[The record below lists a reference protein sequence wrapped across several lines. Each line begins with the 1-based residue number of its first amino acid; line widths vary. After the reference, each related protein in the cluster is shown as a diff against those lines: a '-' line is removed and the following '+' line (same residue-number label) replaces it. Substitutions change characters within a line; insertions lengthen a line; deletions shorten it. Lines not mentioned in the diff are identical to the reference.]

1 MVEKGEANYP
11 EALFARLEDSLEK
24 AIEDGVFPGVVVAA
38 TNKTGSLRYVK
49 AFGRSACNDTGVPL
63 SPQSVMAFASMTKL
77 MTCIAALQLV
87 ERGTISLDD
96 DVGPLLPDLAQSK
109 ILTGWDKEGM
119 PLLRERQNPITLRHL
134 LTHTAGTGYD
144 MTNSDL
150 ARFSACQ
157 GRHINSGETVKE
169 RFGYPLTYEPG
180 TSFEYGCGIDW
191 VGQLVEKLSGQ
202 DLESY
207 MQENIWGPLGIQGIT
222 FWPAAKPDIRNNQI
236 RMAIREPNSER
247 VTDFTGRFL
256 TEGVTE
262 CFGGQGAYGDME
274 SYLEILF
281 SLLVDDEKL
290 LSRQTT
296 EKLFSPQLS
305 HSSKHSLNEY
315 IRNHPPNAFIG
326 IFDTESEYDWGLG
339 GILTTQDTP
348 SGRQKGTLIWSGKP
362 NLFWFIDR
370 LSGLCGVF
378 GVQVLPPGD
387 EKIGKMIQIFE
398 NTLYS
403 ARETRRIV

>member
-157 GRHINSGETVKE
+157 GRHINSGET
-169 RFGYPLTYEPG
+169 
-180 TSFEYGCGIDW
+180 
-191 VGQLVEKLSGQ
+191 

-207 MQENIWGPLGIQGIT
+207 MQDNIWGPLGIRGIT
-222 FWPAAKPDIRNNQI
+222 FWPAAKPDIRNKQI
-236 RMAIREPNSER
+236 RMAIREPNSGR

-362 NLFWFIDR
+362 NLFWV
-370 LSGLCGVF
+370 C
-378 GVQVLPPGD
+378 PPS
-387 EKIGKMIQIFE
+387 
-398 NTLYS
+398 L
-403 ARETRRIV
+403 RI